1 MQTERGLLEQEDV
14 ETIKVEMKEE
24 SAIKTKETS
33 KEPIKKPA
41 KVGFMKLYSH

>member
-14 ETIKVEMKEE
+14 ETIKVEMKGE
-24 SAIKTKETS
+24 SANQTKETP
-33 KEPIKKPA
+33 KETIKKPA